1 MLKRL
6 LAASVAWGWGMETRH
21 PTRRALL
28 LAGLAAGLAR
38 PASASDEPFPVTRVP
53 DTAIDPAFR
62 RAVVAFPYPAG
73 QGPVVVD
80 ARRRVLHVALG
91 DGRAVRYGVAV
102 GRAGVAWSG
111 TAEVGRKVRWP
122 AWTPTSGMLASQPG
136 LSYTI
141 EGGPGNPLGARALYL
156 YQDGRDTLFRV
167 HGACDPRLLG
177 RSVSSGCIRML
188 DQDVIDLYDR
198 VPVHARVT
206 VI

>member
-1 MLKRL
+1 MVKRL
-6 LAASVAWGWGMETRH
+6 LAAPVHESGMEFRH
-21 PTRRALL
+21 PTRRAVL

-38 PASASDEPFPVTRVP
+38 PALALDEPYPIRLVP
-53 DTAIDPAFR
+53 DSAIAPAFR
-62 RAVVAFPYPAG
+62 RAAVAFPYPADL
-73 QGPVVVD
+73 GPVVVD

-91 DGRAVRYGVAV
+91 EGKAIRYGVAV
-102 GRAGVAWSG
+102 GRAGAAWSG

-122 AWTPTSGMLASQPG
+122 AWTPTTAMLASQPG
-136 LSYTI
+136 LSYSI

-198 VPVHARVT
+198 VPLKARVT
-206 VI
+206 VL